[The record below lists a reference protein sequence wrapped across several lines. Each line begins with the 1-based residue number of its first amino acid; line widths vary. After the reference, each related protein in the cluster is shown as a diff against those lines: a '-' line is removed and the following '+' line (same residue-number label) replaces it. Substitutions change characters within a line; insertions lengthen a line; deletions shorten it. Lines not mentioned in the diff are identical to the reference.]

1 MLLAVPNVS
10 EGRDR
15 RLLGEL
21 PRAFEPWL
29 LLDLH
34 ADPDHNRSVL
44 SLASEKADRL
54 AAEALLAGVR
64 SCLAAIDLTRHE
76 GVHPRVGAVD
86 VLPIV
91 YPREQERPRAIALAL
106 TVAARIG
113 DELALPVF
121 LYGELATD
129 PARRERA
136 ELRRGGPE
144 ELGRRL
150 ASGELRPDFGPAV
163 LDPRA
168 GALLVTARPPL
179 VAFNVELRDGD
190 LALAR
195 RVAAELRESAGGPS
209 GLRAIGVPLPSR
221 GTVQVS
227 FNVHDPL
234 RVPLAEIVGLVRQ
247 RAPVASAEI
256 VGLVPEAALEGFPE
270 DVPLRGFDRDRQLLE
285 RALARLRGG

>member
-21 PRAFEPWL
+21 AGAFEPWL

-44 SLASEKADRL
+44 SLASQKADQP
-54 AAEALLAGVR
+54 AVEGLLAGVR
-64 SCLAAIDLTRHE
+64 RCLAAIDLASHE

-91 YPREQERPRAIALAL
+91 YPREQERSRAIALAL

-113 DELALPVF
+113 DELTLPVF

-129 PARRERA
+129 PAHRERA

-234 RVPLAEIVGLVRQ
+234 RVPLAEIVALVRQ

-256 VGLVPEAALEGFPE
+256 VGLVPAAALEGFPE
-270 DVPLRGFDRDRQLLE
+270 DVPLRDFDRDRQVLE
-285 RALARLRGG
+285 RALARLRKS